1 MNNRAL
7 STALLVAVVVS
18 GYPLLAA
25 LLSLAGAPD
34 TRLPSIVFRIGIAV
48 LSLWVLFV
56 SRKSLRAYN
65 PTFLVALLIFWFAY
79 VARIVNEYFIAQLDM
94 PIPVVEMFGML
105 FLFVLVPAFAILGGL
120 NPATTRLSFIMTLG
134 VTVLA
139 AVLIGFDSASIATQL
154 MTENL
159 DRLRLERL
167 NPIAIGYVG
176 GTLVVLC
183 AVGLLR
189 PRAAPRPLSFIF
201 FSAGVMGGLFLLL
214 IAASRGPILATVVAL
229 VVCWLVPIEPRRL
242 FIGSGVIAA
251 LLVGGKVLHSYILR
265 EFEFDVF
272 KRFLDVAEGYSGLS
286 RESSFVGAVNQFMES
301 PLFGDAL
308 FEKTTGGYV
317 HNLVLEAFMAT
328 GIVGGM
334 AYLVCVILM
343 WSACLR
349 LLLRA
354 DGFEWLAT
362 LSIFF
367 FVAALFS
374 SAHYGA
380 GAHWFTL
387 IAVIVTE
394 AKLRPFAEE
403 NRRRRAEK
411 HFASEQVVA
420 QPRNVAEKSLMT
432 PTWSQDSGESK
443 D

>member
-25 LLSLAGAPD
+25 LLSLVGAPD
-34 TRLPSIVFRIGIAV
+34 TRLPSIVFRLGIAV
-48 LSLWVLFV
+48 LSLWVLIV

-65 PTFLVALLIFWFAY
+65 PTFLVALVIFWFGY
-79 VARIVNEYFIAQLDM
+79 ILRVINDYFLVQLDM

-105 FLFVLVPAFAILGGL
+105 FLFVLVPAIAMLGGL
-120 NPATTRLSFIMTLG
+120 NPTTTRLSYMMTLG
-134 VTVLA
+134 VTGLA
-139 AVLIGFDSASIATQL
+139 AVLIGFDSANIATQL
-154 MTENL
+154 MTENI

-176 GTLVVLC
+176 GTLVALC

-189 PRAAPRPLSFIF
+189 PRTAPKPMSFIF

-214 IAASRGPILATVVAL
+214 IAASRGPILATVVTL
-229 VVCWLVPIEPRRL
+229 IMCWLVPLQPRRL
-242 FIGSGVIAA
+242 LIGSGVVAA
-251 LLVGGKVLHSYILR
+251 LLIGGAGLHAYILR

-286 RESSFVGAVNQFMES
+286 RESSFAGAVNQFMES
-301 PLFGDAL
+301 PFFGDAL

-334 AYLVCVILM
+334 AYLVCAILM
-343 WSACLR
+343 WSACIR
-349 LLLRA
+349 MLLRA
-354 DGFEWLAT
+354 DGFEWLAA

-367 FVAALFS
+367 FVAALLS

-394 AKLRPFAEE
+394 AKLRPFAEQ

-411 HFASEQVVA
+411 HFVSEEVVA

-432 PTWSQDSGESK
+432 PTWNQDSAAPK

>member
-1 MNNRAL
+1 MNNRAF
-7 STALLVAVVVS
+7 STALLVAMVVS
-18 GYPLLAA
+18 GYPLLAS
-25 LLSLAGAPD
+25 LLSLVGAPD
-34 TRLPSIVFRIGIAV
+34 SRLPSIVFRLGIAV
-48 LSLWVLFV
+48 LSLWVLIV
-56 SRKSLRAYN
+56 SRKSLRAYHS
-65 PTFLVALLIFWFAY
+65 TFLIALVIFWFGY
-79 VARIVNEYFIAQLDM
+79 ILRIVNDYFILQLDLWT
-94 PIPVVEMFGML
+94 PAVEVLGML

-120 NPATTRLSFIMTLG
+120 NPATTRLSYVMTLG

-139 AVLIGFDSASIATQL
+139 AVLIGIDSGNIATQL
-154 MTENL
+154 MADNIT
-159 DRLRLERL
+159 RLALERL
-167 NPIAIGYVG
+167 NPIAIGYLG
-176 GTLVVLC
+176 GTLMVLC
-183 AVGLLR
+183 TVGLLR
-189 PRAAPRPLSFIF
+189 PRVAPKPLSFMF
-201 FSAGVMGGLFLLL
+201 FSIGVMGGLFLLL
-214 IAASRGPILATVVAL
+214 IAASRGPILAATTAL
-229 VVCWLVPIEPRRL
+229 LVCWLVPIQPRRL
-242 FIGSGVIAA
+242 LVGSGVVAA
-251 LLVGGKVLHSYILR
+251 LLLGGKTLHAYILG

-272 KRFLDVAEGYSGLS
+272 KRFLDAAEGYSGLS
-286 RESSFVGAVNQFMES
+286 RESSFAGAVNQFMDS

-343 WSACLR
+343 WSACIR

-354 DGFEWLAT
+354 DGFEWLAA

-394 AKLRPFAEE
+394 AKLRPFAEQ

-411 HFASEQVVA
+411 HLVSEQVVA
-420 QPRNVAEKSLMT
+420 QPRNVVEKSLMT
-432 PTWSQDSGESK
+432 PTGNQDSVAPK